1 MGNVVPSAVTDILM
15 HGKDSDA
22 VERVL
27 LPITRYGAV
36 MNAPNLVTEEIET
49 NGAPFH
55 LLVTDTIILTDY
67 EIRKIT
73 GARFI

>member
-1 MGNVVPSAVTDILM
+1 MGNVVPSAVTDILI

-55 LLVTDTIILTDY
+55 LLVTDTIILTDD

>member
-55 LLVTDTIILTDY
+55 LLVTDTITLTDDD
-67 EIRKIT
+67 IRKIT
-73 GARFI
+73 GVRFI

>member
-55 LLVTDTIILTDY
+55 LLVTDTIILTDD